1 MREPLVLIPGL
12 TCTAEL
18 YQPQWRVLGVGR
30 QVMVADHRRDDTL
43 GAIITR
49 LLSDAPPRFAVCGLS
64 MGGTLAFELM
74 RRAPERVTRLAVLD
88 ATAKPASP
96 DKNAVRIEQIGRAES
111 GRYDDVFAMLWPTF
125 VAPARLEDKELQSLV
140 RRMATDTGPEAF
152 IRQQRALLQRPD
164 SRPGLAAI
172 SAPTLVLVGS
182 EDRLTPVEDSQ
193 EIAAGITGSKL
204 MVIPGCGH
212 LSTLEAPEIVTT
224 ELAAWLEN

>member
-1 MREPLVLIPGL
+1 MCEPLALIAGL
-12 TCTAEL
+12 TCAAEL
-18 YQPQWRVLGVGR
+18 YRPQWRVLGVGR
-30 QVMVADHRRDDTL
+30 QVLVADRRRDATL

-49 LLSDAPPRFAVCGLS
+49 LLAVAPLRFALCGLS

-88 ATAKPASP
+88 ATGKPASP
-96 DKNAVRIEQIGRAES
+96 DKNAVRIEMIGHAEN
-111 GRYDDVFAMLWPTF
+111 GRYDHVFALLWPTF
-125 VAPARLEDKELQSLV
+125 VAPARLEDTELRALV
-140 RRMATDTGPEAF
+140 RRMAVDTGPETF
-152 IRQQRALLQRPD
+152 IRQQRALLDRPD

-172 SAPTLVLVGS
+172 SVPTRVLVGS

-212 LSTLEAPEIVTT
+212 LSTLEAPEIVTA
-224 ELAAWLEN
+224 ELSAWLAA